1 MKRRNI
7 GILII
12 IISFFSCFFIKKNN
26 LNKAE
31 FLFPEVIYPKD
42 NTPTKERIELGEKL
56 FFDPIL
62 SIDSSLSCASCH
74 KPHLAFS
81 DKVAFS
87 PGVFNR
93 EGVRNA
99 PSLANIGY
107 HPYFLREG
115 SIKTIEMQVLVP
127 IQEKNEFAHN
137 IVDIG
142 EQLKQITEYV
152 EMSEKA
158 YEKSPD
164 SYVITR
170 ALAAYERTLI
180 SKNSKFDKFIN
191 GEISLTKMEKQG
203 FELFTSNKTN
213 CSSCHGG
220 FNFTNYKITNN
231 GLYEDYKDEGRMR
244 ATKINKDLAL
254 FKTPSLRNIE
264 LTSPYM
270 HDGSLSTLEEVVEH
284 YNTGGKNHI
293 NKDSLIVPLDLS
305 THQKIALVYFLK
317 TLTDS
322 SFIEGD

>member
-1 MKRRNI
+1 MRRRNI

-12 IISFFSCFFIKKNN
+12 GISFFSCFFIKKNN
-26 LNKAE
+26 FNKAE
-31 FLFPEVIYPKD
+31 FLFPEVIYPGD
-42 NTPTKERIELGEKL
+42 NKSTKARVELGEKL

-62 SIDSSLSCASCH
+62 SIDSTLSCASCH
-74 KPHLAFS
+74 KPNLAFS

-93 EGVRNA
+93 AGVRNA

-137 IVDIG
+137 IVDIA
-142 EQLKQITEYV
+142 EQLKQTSEYV

-158 YEKSPD
+158 YGKSPD

-180 SKNSKFDKFIN
+180 SKNSTFDKFIN
-191 GEISLTKMEKQG
+191 GEISLTKVERKG
-203 FELFTSNKTN
+203 FELFMSTKTN

-231 GLYEDYKDEGRMR
+231 GLYENYKDEGRMR
-244 ATKINKDLAL
+244 ATKNNKDLAL
-254 FKTPSLRNIE
+254 FKTPSLRNIA
-264 LTSPYM
+264 LTAPYM
-270 HDGSLSTLEEVVEH
+270 HDGSLNTLEEIVEH
-284 YNTGGKNHI
+284 YNSGGKNHI
-293 NKDSLIVPLDLS
+293 NKDSLIVPLNLS
-305 THQKIALVYFLK
+305 TNQKSALVSFLK

-322 SFIEGD
+322 SFIKGD